1 MVSTIKKAEI
11 NLLAG
16 PTATDE
22 PHNNPD
28 TAHYDSD
35 SAMKCGHLFAEAVP
49 GTAI

>member
-1 MVSTIKKAEI
+1 MKTDEI
-11 NLLAG
+11 ILLAW

-35 SAMKCGHLFAEAVP
+35 SVIKRGLLFAEAAP